1 MAVAQRGFERRSHV
15 IRFGVLLPVL
25 LHTSMALQV
34 HLNALPSTH
43 MGSLGPKSFLQL
55 SARLREGSA
64 GLTVSRAS
72 LAFFYSFQKK
82 QEEQDAV
89 EHFQFLMTQTHTF
102 IYYLQLCYIYCIF
115 SLLFCF
121 YIPFLSLIIFL
132 HFDSLTSNNKNIKMC
147 VVTCHLEDTIF
158 WGLQVTCVL

>member
-55 SARLREGSA
+55 PARLRGGSA
-64 GLTVSRAS
+64 GLAASRAS
-72 LAFFYSFQKK
+72 VAPNPEVGPNDGNDVSVWEWRKREAGNIMRFAIPALSIPLADPVMSLV
-82 QEEQDAV
+82 DAICV
-89 EHFQFLMTQTHTF
+89 GQLLAHAHALPKHTHVRSTRT
-102 IYYLQLCYIYCIF
+102 YF
-115 SLLFCF
+115 SRK
-121 YIPFLSLIIFL
+121 
-132 HFDSLTSNNKNIKMC
+132 H
-147 VVTCHLEDTIF
+147 VT
-158 WGLQVTCVL
+158 

>member
-55 SARLREGSA
+55 PARLRGGSA
-64 GLTVSRAS
+64 GLAASRAS
-72 LAFFYSFQKK
+72 VAPNPEVGPKDGNDVSVWEWRKREAGNIMRFAIPALSIPLADPVMSLV
-82 QEEQDAV
+82 DAICV
-89 EHFQFLMTQTHTF
+89 GQLLAHAHALPKHTHVRSTRA
-102 IYYLQLCYIYCIF
+102 YF
-115 SLLFCF
+115 SRK
-121 YIPFLSLIIFL
+121 
-132 HFDSLTSNNKNIKMC
+132 H
-147 VVTCHLEDTIF
+147 VT
-158 WGLQVTCVL
+158 